1 MFQTAFQPNA
11 FQNDAFQ
18 IYITP
23 VEPTRGGDDAWTPEE
38 RKRYKALQKKLK
50 KAEEKRIAALK
61 ADAENRKQTIAD
73 LVDPKPVA
81 KKQQTSKNNI
91 QSNQAVSV
99 DYSTQLAV
107 IDRYI
112 ANLVKQQQD
121 LQTAVAMREAKLR
134 LEQELAILEAKRLA
148 ELDDEEAL
156 LALIL

>member
-1 MFQTAFQPNA
+1 MFQTAFQPTA

-18 IYITP
+18 IVINP
-23 VEPTRGGDDAWTPEE
+23 NIKFGGDDAPWTREE
-38 RKRYKALQKKLK
+38 LKRYKAIQKKLRQ
-50 KAEEKRIAALK
+50 AEEKRIAELK
-61 ADAENRKQTIAD
+61 TDAENRKQTIAD

-81 KKQQTSKNNI
+81 NKQQTKV
-91 QSNQAVSV
+91 QSNQEVSV
-99 DYSTQLAV
+99 DTPSNLAN

-121 LQTAVAMREAKLR
+121 LQTAVAMRSAKLR
-134 LEQELAILEAKRLA
+134 LEQELAILEAKRQA